1 MFHGLLIS
9 PHYSLRLTNNLTLRN
24 TWKGSSGSFQAGD
37 SDTYLTQR
45 NMTSQQRELQHS
57 WLINS
62 ATKGRCKCKCTSLYL
77 PHYCALLFFRNHK
90 YSLVVF
96 IPHRPNILF
105 ASQVKLKLL
114 FLHLLFCVLCW
125 YSVTVMNTCQPA
137 CLGVEIGGHKTRS
150 HTHQIGRGDRGGRGG
165 RGERGLDKKIPRHS
179 GGARPLGNNHIDL
192 SVSTTVEN

>member
-1 MFHGLLIS
+1 MERFL
-9 PHYSLRLTNNLTLRN
+9 
-24 TWKGSSGSFQAGD
+24 WEFFQAGD
-37 SDTYLTQR
+37 FDTYLTQR
-45 NMTSQQRELQHS
+45 NMTSQQRELQRS

-62 ATKGRCKCKCTSLYL
+62 ATKGSCKCKCTSLYL
-77 PHYCALLFFRNHK
+77 PQYCALLFCSTKQTTKLNHK

-96 IPHRPNILF
+96 IPHRHNILF

-137 CLGVEIGGHKTRS
+137 CLGHKTRS
-150 HTHQIGRGDRGGRGG
+150 HTHQIGRGDKGGRGG